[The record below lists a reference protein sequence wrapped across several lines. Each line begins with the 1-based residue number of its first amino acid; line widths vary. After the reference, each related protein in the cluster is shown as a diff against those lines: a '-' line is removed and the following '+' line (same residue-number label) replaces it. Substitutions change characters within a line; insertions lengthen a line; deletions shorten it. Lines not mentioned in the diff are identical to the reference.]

1 VSAKLDRR
9 TAAAFE
15 DRVAIITGGASGI
28 GLALGQQLA
37 QCGARIIVAD
47 IDDAGAARAVQLL
60 TQAGARSA
68 EAVRVDV
75 TDAAQ
80 VETLIDGAIRDHGR
94 LDYMF
99 NNAGIAI
106 IGDALAFSQQDYDQ
120 LIDVNIRGVVHGTRI
135 AYSRMA
141 DQQHGHVI
149 NTASMAGLV
158 PSPLFA
164 AYAMTKHAVVGLT
177 ISLRAEGAKHGV
189 RFSALCP
196 GVVAT
201 PMVDN
206 SPLRGLDFDPK
217 TQLDEL
223 PFKIC
228 SAKQCARDALRGV
241 AKGSTI
247 ITVTPMAKVAYALQ
261 RASPR
266 SLERIIVSEA
276 FQSRAPKRIR

>member
-1 VSAKLDRR
+1 VTTKLSRR
-9 TAAAFE
+9 TKAAFE
-15 DRVAIITGGASGI
+15 DRVAIVTGGASGI

-37 QCGARIIVAD
+37 ACSAHVIVAD
-47 IDDAGAARAVQLL
+47 IDDAGSTKAMELV
-60 TQAGARSA
+60 TQAGARSV
-68 EAVRVDV
+68 EASHVDV
-75 TDAAQ
+75 TDVSQ
-80 VETLIDGAIRDHGR
+80 VEALIDGTIQKHGR

-106 IGDALAFSQQDYDQ
+106 IGDALAFSQQDYDR

-141 DQQHGHVI
+141 DQQHGHIV

-177 ISLRAEGAKHGV
+177 TSMRIEGDKHGV

-196 GVVAT
+196 GVIAT
-201 PMVDN
+201 PMVD
-206 SPLRGLDFDPK
+206 SPLRGVDFDPK
-217 TQLDEL
+217 TQMGEL
-223 PFKIC
+223 PFELY
-228 SAKQCARDALRGV
+228 SAQQCARDALRGI
-241 AKGSTI
+241 AKRQTI
-247 ITVTPMAKVAYALQ
+247 ITVTPMAKMAHALH

-266 SLERIIVSEA
+266 AVERLMLSES
-276 FQSRAPKRIR
+276 FQSRAPKRTR